1 MKSNYCLHGL
11 LKVKAITSLLII
23 IMEAES
29 KKSLLRDDN
38 IKFSGDKLKPFAHLL
53 KMNDSIKKL
62 VLLKNQSHY
71 INFIKSIY
79 LL

>member
-29 KKSLLRDDN
+29 KKSLLRDDD
-38 IKFSGDKLKPFAHLL
+38 IKFSDDKLEPLL
-53 KMNDSIKKL
+53 
-62 VLLKNQSHY
+62 
-71 INFIKSIY
+71 IY
-79 LL
+79 

>member
-29 KKSLLRDDN
+29 KKSLLRDDD
-38 IKFSGDKLKPFAHLL
+38 IKFSDDRLKPLL
-53 KMNDSIKKL
+53 
-62 VLLKNQSHY
+62 
-71 INFIKSIY
+71 IY
-79 LL
+79 

>member
-29 KKSLLRDDN
+29 KKSLLRDEGV
-38 IKFSGDKLKPFAHLL
+38 KFSDDRLKPLL
-53 KMNDSIKKL
+53 
-62 VLLKNQSHY
+62 
-71 INFIKSIY
+71 IY
-79 LL
+79 